1 MKKEIKLIKNCEF
14 CGTNATSLCFECLEY
29 YCESC
34 FKLIH
39 EKQLKSQHKKE
50 NIDLYV
56 PIDLKCPQHPNNA
69 NNLFCIDEKGKL

>member
-50 NIDLYV
+50 ILNFMFL
-56 PIDLKCPQHPNNA
+56 
-69 NNLFCIDEKGKL
+69 

>member
-69 NNLFCIDEKGKL
+69 NNLFCIYEKGKL

>member
-34 FKLIH
+34 SKLIH

-50 NIDLYV
+50 ILNFMFL
-56 PIDLKCPQHPNNA
+56 
-69 NNLFCIDEKGKL
+69 

>member
-56 PIDLKCPQHPNNA
+56 PIDLKCSQHPNNA